1 MGAHMSFHGRAKSSF
16 SCSLLGSLA
25 SVLLAASTGCSLIKI
40 NGKPLGGSSNSADAS
55 SNGADDFTDASTQGQ
70 PDRVIDAKRGKA
82 PPPGLPSPTSPLC
95 KLAHGDDGGTIA
107 ELEKGLATKDRE
119 YAAEALVEAL
129 CAASGQL
136 AEQRG
141 RVKKIG
147 EAWMAK
153 EHLDDRDVAVLFK
166 MTKGRAED
174 VQSASELAG
183 PVNQFGTVGGFEGL
197 DRLGPA
203 ASMMARVSVVAG
215 CFGVTTNTREVTSPD
230 DAYPLLPSIL
240 CTRELIDLANAEAE
254 IDATEGMNDHTRMR
268 LRTVAWRASEVLRM
282 AKAQMVALAKEDPG
296 VAQLIAMADQQFK
309 EWSSLSPQRVKLISQ
324 LAAMEQATATNKRSA
339 FAGCEEQTVRAWSEH
354 VSSLDLPQAPEKGQL
369 DIYLNATLASPEGY
383 LAFAALRLCSAS
395 EEDPS
400 TKGEDVIPGMRF
412 RRGPRTAAIAS
423 WLSLDKPIK
432 FDDRNRKLSQLLN
445 EMPGFGGG
453 GGSARSTQAGV
464 ISKIEEIEG
473 GVRVVFKT
481 VRERRVTCAN
491 WVTTN
496 QILRINSQGM
506 LEYVQRCTSMAPVM
520 MDVTAEPV
528 EFGKAMA
535 HGLKPGMFL
544 VAIPGMP
551 IVATRSPSSS
561 KPLFVL
567 GASVR

>member
-1 MGAHMSFHGRAKSSF
+1 MGFNARSKSSF
-16 SCSLLGSLA
+16 LCSLG
-25 SVLLAASTGCSLIKI
+25 SVLLLASTGCSLIKV
-40 NGKPLGGSSNSADAS
+40 NGKPLGGSSNDSSSAS
-55 SNGADDFTDASTQGQ
+55 SSASSDFTDASTQGQ
-70 PDRVIDAKRGKA
+70 PDRVIDAKHGKA
-82 PPPGLPSPTSPLC
+82 PPPGLPAPTSPLC
-95 KLAHGDDGGTIA
+95 KIARGDDGGTIA

-129 CAASGQL
+129 CAGSGQL

-174 VQSASELAG
+174 VQSISEFSG
-183 PVNQFGTVGGFEGL
+183 PVNQLGSKGGFEGL
-197 DRLGPA
+197 DRLGA
-203 ASMMARVSVVAG
+203 KASMMSKVTVVAS
-215 CFGVTTNTREVTSPD
+215 CFGVTTNTREVGSPD
-230 DAYPLLPSIL
+230 DAYPILPSIL
-240 CTRELIDLANAEAE
+240 CTRESIDLAKAEAE
-254 IDATEGMNDHTRMR
+254 IDSTEGMNDNTRMR
-268 LRTVAWRASEVLRM
+268 LRTLAWRASEVLRTAKVNM
-282 AKAQMVALAKEDPG
+282 AAFAKEEPG

-309 EWSSLSPQRVKLISQ
+309 EWLSLSPQRVKLISQ
-324 LAAMEQATATNKRSA
+324 LAAMEQAAESTKRSA
-339 FAGCEEQTVRAWSEH
+339 FAGCEEKTVKAWADH
-354 VSSLDLPQAPEKGQL
+354 VNALELPDAPEKKQL
-369 DIYLNATLASPEGY
+369 DIYLNATLASTEGY

-395 EEDPS
+395 EEDQS

-432 FDDRNRKLSQLLN
+432 FDDRNLKFSEMLN
-445 EMPGFGGG
+445 QMGGLGGG
-453 GGSARSTQAGV
+453 GGSSRNTQAGV

-481 VRERRVTCAN
+481 VRERRITCSN

-496 QILRINSQGM
+496 QILRIDSNGM

-520 MDVTAEPV
+520 MDVTADPV
-528 EFGKAMA
+528 EFGKAMS

-551 IVATRSPSSS
+551 IVATSSPSSS